1 LFPPLSLLHHFR
13 RYRGNLLTDSGGF
26 QMVSLL
32 ALADIDERGV
42 TFQNPHDGSRELLT
56 PERSIAIQNCIGAD
70 IMMALD
76 DVVSSVVT
84 GPRVTEAM
92 HRTLRWI
99 DRCVAAHERPAEQN
113 LFGIVQGGLDP
124 ALRAE
129 CLVELVR
136 CVRGRGGGGICVF
149 VAFHC
154 CCCCWWFFFFFFFH
168 SRSMVFIDI

>member
-1 LFPPLSLLHHFR
+1 LFPPLSLWHHFR

-136 CVRGRGGGGICVF
+136 CVRGRGGGDLCLCG
-149 VAFHC
+149 
-154 CCCCWWFFFFFFFH
+154 FFFLLLLVVVVVVFFFLSFPVHGFH
-168 SRSMVFIDI
+168 